1 MNQENESIPERPE
14 WPPYTDVGIE
24 WDREAWAYILHLEIE
39 IARQQG
45 RIEVLEEELDR
56 LHHKYMEEGQ

>member
-1 MNQENESIPERPE
+1 MSENDGDVPSRPE
-14 WPPYTDVGIE
+14 WPPWTDVGIE
-24 WDREAWAYILHLEIE
+24 WQREAWAYIQHLEVE